1 MSDKPWFRTLDTLE
15 QLLGRPIKFNL
26 KTELAKLL
34 QDQAELDT
42 RADALV
48 SGRPV
53 RILSDFN
60 GQPYGRSR
68 RSMKG
73 REMTVERV
81 GSIDPHWGISLF
93 LRGERVAIWEKE
105 VEWL

>member
-1 MSDKPWFRTLDTLE
+1 MSDR
-15 QLLGRPIKFNL
+15 LLGRPIKFDL
-26 KTELAKLL
+26 KEELAKLVRE
-34 QDQAELDT
+34 QDDLRM
-42 RADALV
+42 RASALV
-48 SGRPV
+48 TGRPV
-53 RILSDFN
+53 RILSNYN

-68 RSMKG
+68 KSMKG

>member
-1 MSDKPWFRTLDTLE
+1 MSDR
-15 QLLGRPIKFNL
+15 LLGRRIKKFDL
-26 KTELAKLL
+26 KEELAKLL
-34 QDQAELDT
+34 KEQADLQL
-42 RADALV
+42 RASALV
-48 SGRPV
+48 TGRPV
-53 RILSDFN
+53 RILSDYN

-81 GSIDPHWGISLF
+81 GTIDPHWGISLF
-93 LRGERVAIWEKE
+93 LRGERLAVWDKE

>member
-1 MSDKPWFRTLDTLE
+1 MSDR
-15 QLLGRPIKFNL
+15 LLGRRIKFDL
-26 KTELAKLL
+26 KEELAKLVKA
-34 QDQAELDT
+34 QDDLRM
-42 RADALV
+42 RATSLV
-48 SGRPV
+48 IGRPV
-53 RILSDFN
+53 RILSDYN

-68 RSMKG
+68 KSMKG

-93 LRGERVAIWEKE
+93 LRGERVAIWESE

>member
-1 MSDKPWFRTLDTLE
+1 MSDR
-15 QLLGRPIKFNL
+15 LLGRPIKFNL
-26 KTELAKLL
+26 KDKLAELI
-34 QDQAELDT
+34 QDQQNLQLKAS
-42 RADALV
+42 ALV
-48 SGRPV
+48 IGRPV
-53 RILSDFN
+53 RILSDYN

-68 RSMKG
+68 KSMKG

>member
-1 MSDKPWFRTLDTLE
+1 MSDR
-15 QLLGRPIKFNL
+15 LLGRRVVKPTFNL
-26 KTELAKLL
+26 KEELAKLVKE
-34 QDQAELDT
+34 QADLT
-42 RADALV
+42 FRATALV
-48 SGRPV
+48 IGRPV
-53 RILSDFN
+53 RILSDYN

-68 RSMKG
+68 KSMKG

-93 LRGERVAIWEKE
+93 LRGERLAVWDKE

>member
-1 MSDKPWFRTLDTLE
+1 MSDR
-15 QLLGRPIKFNL
+15 LLGRRIEHLDLSLNVDKQMKQRMLAAKQKAFEM
-26 KTELAKLL
+26 EL
-34 QDQAELDT
+34 ELNT
-42 RADALV
+42 LV

-53 RILSDFN
+53 KILSDWN

-73 REMTVERV
+73 REMTVERAHV
-81 GSIDPHWGISLF
+81 DAHWGVYLF
-93 LRGERVAIWEKE
+93 LRGERVSIRAEE

>member
-1 MSDKPWFRTLDTLE
+1 MSDR
-15 QLLGRPIKFNL
+15 LLGRHLKFDL
-26 KTELAKLL
+26 KEELAKLVKAQNDL
-34 QDQAELDT
+34 RM
-42 RADALV
+42 RATSLV
-48 SGRPV
+48 IGRPV
-53 RILSDFN
+53 RILSDYN

-68 RSMKG
+68 PSMKG

-93 LRGERVAIWEKE
+93 LRGERVAIWESE

>member
-1 MSDKPWFRTLDTLE
+1 MSDR
-15 QLLGRPIKFNL
+15 LLGRRIKFDL
-26 KTELAKLL
+26 KEELAKLVKA
-34 QDQAELDT
+34 QDDLRM
-42 RADALV
+42 RATSLV
-48 SGRPV
+48 IGRPV
-53 RILSDFN
+53 RIISDYN

-68 RSMKG
+68 KSMKG

-93 LRGERVAIWEKE
+93 LRGERVAIWESE